1 MSGSEPNLDANTPP
15 THGKPAGRRFRRWW
29 LPEIARDE
37 RGATAVEFAIIATP
51 FLALMGAIIES
62 ALAFLAGQILDTAT
76 NDAARLIRTGQAKQ
90 AGYDSAAF
98 TAEVCKRLY
107 VLVNCSGISVD
118 SRVLNSGFSSFST
131 SQPSVYDSSGNFD
144 PSKLT
149 FDMGGST
156 DIVVVRVYY
165 QYPILINKLA
175 PGLATLPNGKRLLT
189 GVAAFRNEP
198 FPW

>member
-1 MSGSEPNLDANTPP
+1 MSGPEPVVSEDAVPTETAKPP
-15 THGKPAGRRFRRWW
+15 RRFRRWW
-29 LPEIARDE
+29 LPEIGRDD
-37 RGATAVEFAIIATP
+37 RASTAVEFAIIAAP

-62 ALAFLAGQILDTAT
+62 ALAFLAGQVLDTAT

-90 AGYDSAAF
+90 QGLDLTSF

-118 SRVLNSGFSSFST
+118 ARVLSGGFSSFST
-131 SQPSVYDSSGNFD
+131 SQPTLYDSNGNFD

>member
-1 MSGSEPNLDANTPP
+1 MSDTTKIASEVAT
-15 THGKPAGRRFRRWW
+15 TATETGARRRRRWW
-29 LPEIARDE
+29 NRGFARDT
-37 RGATAVEFAIIATP
+37 RGSTAVEFAIIAAP
-51 FLALMGAIIES
+51 FIALMGAIVES

-76 NDAARLIRTGQAKQ
+76 NDAARLIRTGQAQ
-90 AGYDSAAF
+90 AAGYDSAKF

-107 VLVNCSGISVD
+107 VLVDCTGISVD
-118 SRVLNSGFSSFST
+118 SRVLTGFSGYAT
-131 SQPSVYDSSGNFD
+131 SKPNPYDSSGNFD

-149 FDMGGST
+149 FNAGGSS
-156 DIVVVRVYY
+156 DIVIVRVYY

-175 PGLATLPNGKRLLT
+175 PGLATLPNGKRLLV